1 MIKLTDCKSYV
12 ACSLLLPYNI
22 LSNLK
27 DSFGRG
33 KMASFQKR
41 EKNGKPSYTA
51 KIRIKGHKPVFNTFD
66 RLTDAR
72 DWAAKTE
79 TEIKEGLYKNI
90 IEAQRHTFTELVERF
105 KRDVVPRKPK
115 VGKEYARQLEWW
127 RTHLGDLTLNNVS
140 SARISELR
148 DQLANG
154 TVKWGTNLKE
164 KKTDKRSHATVNRYL
179 AALSSA
185 FGIAVKEWQWIDEN
199 PMRRVSKLKEPRGR
213 VRCLTEEERER
224 LLAACKD
231 SVNPHLYLAVV
242 LALSTGARQQEIW
255 GLRWSE
261 VHLDRGLITFTET
274 KNNEFRSVPL
284 EWHARELLLEHY
296 RIRRKDS
303 DIVFPSKKNPAV
315 SYDFRNPWKKA
326 LVIAEVE
333 DFRWH
338 DLRHSCASYLAIN
351 GVPMLTIAEILGH
364 KTLAMVHRYT
374 HLNTEHLTEAISDLD
389 KKMFGSRS

>member
-1 MIKLTDCKSYV
+1 
-12 ACSLLLPYNI
+12 
-22 LSNLK
+22 
-27 DSFGRG
+27 
-33 KMASFQKR
+33 MASIHKR

-51 KIRIKGHKPVFNTFD
+51 KIRIKGHKPVFKTFD

-127 RTHLGDLTLNNVS
+127 RTHLGDLTLNNLS

-213 VRCLTEEERER
+213 VRYLTDEERER

-231 SVNPHLYLAVV
+231 SVNPHLYMAVV
-242 LALSTGARQQEIW
+242 LALSTGARQQEVW

-261 VHLDRGLITFTET
+261 VNLERGLITFTET
-274 KNNEFRSVPL
+274 KNDELRSVPL
-284 EWHARELLLEHY
+284 ENLAHELLLEHSK
-296 RIRRKDS
+296 IKKIDS
-303 DIVFPSKKNPAV
+303 DLVFPSKKNPKV
-315 SYDFRNPWKKA
+315 RHDFRDPWNKA
-326 LVIAEVE
+326 LVVAEVE

-338 DLRHSCASYLAIN
+338 DLRHSCASYLAMN
-351 GVPMLTIAEILGH
+351 GVSMRSIAEILGH
-364 KTLAMVHRYT
+364 KTLSMVQRYT
-374 HLNTEHLTEAISDLD
+374 HLSTEHLKEAVSDMNQ
-389 KKMFGSRS
+389 KMFGSRS

>member
-1 MIKLTDCKSYV
+1 
-12 ACSLLLPYNI
+12 
-22 LSNLK
+22 
-27 DSFGRG
+27 
-33 KMASFQKR
+33 MASFQKR

-72 DWAAKTE
+72 DWGAKTE

-90 IEAQRHTFTELVERF
+90 IKAQRHTFTELVERF
-105 KRDVVPRKPK
+105 KRDFVPRKPK

-154 TVKWGTNLKE
+154 TVKWGINLKE
-164 KKTDKRSHATVNRYL
+164 KETDKRSHATVNRYL

-231 SVNPHLYLAVV
+231 SVNPHLYMAVV

-255 GLRWSE
+255 GLRWPE
-261 VHLDRGLITFTET
+261 VNFDRGLITFTET
-274 KNNEFRSVPL
+274 KNNEYRSVPL
-284 EWHARELLLEHY
+284 KGHALELLLGHSK
-296 RIRRKDS
+296 IRRSDS
-303 DIVFPSKKNPAV
+303 DLVFPSKKNPV
-315 SYDFRNPWKKA
+315 VRHDFRDPWNKA
-326 LVIAEVE
+326 LVLAEVE

-338 DLRHSCASYLAIN
+338 DLRHSCASYLAMT

-364 KTLAMVHRYT
+364 KTLSMVKRYT
-374 HLNTEHLTEAISDLD
+374 HLNTEHLSEAISDMN
-389 KKMFGSRS
+389 KKLFGNRS

>member
-1 MIKLTDCKSYV
+1 
-12 ACSLLLPYNI
+12 
-22 LSNLK
+22 
-27 DSFGRG
+27 
-33 KMASFQKR
+33 MASFQKR

-51 KIRIKGHKPVFNTFD
+51 KIRIKGHKPVFKTFD

-231 SVNPHLYLAVV
+231 SVNPHLYMAVV
-242 LALSTGARQQEIW
+242 LALSTGARQQEVW

-261 VHLDRGLITFTET
+261 VNLERGLITFTET

-284 EWHARELLLEHY
+284 EGHARELLLGHSK
-296 RIRRKDS
+296 IRRIDS
-303 DIVFPSKKNPAV
+303 DLVFPSKKNPV
-315 SYDFRNPWKKA
+315 VRHDFRDPWNKA
-326 LVIAEVE
+326 LVVAEVE

-374 HLNTEHLTEAISDLD
+374 HLNTEHLTEAISDMNRKL
-389 KKMFGSRS
+389 FGNRS

>member
-1 MIKLTDCKSYV
+1 
-12 ACSLLLPYNI
+12 
-22 LSNLK
+22 
-27 DSFGRG
+27 
-33 KMASFQKR
+33 MASFQKR

-127 RTHLGDLTLNNVS
+127 RIHLGDLTLNNLS

-185 FGIAVKEWQWIDEN
+185 FGTAVKEWQWLDEN
-199 PMRRVSKLKEPRGR
+199 PMRLVSKLKEPRGR
-213 VRCLTEEERER
+213 TRYLTDEERER
-224 LLAACKD
+224 LLAASKD
-231 SVNPHLYLAVV
+231 SINPHLYMAVV

-261 VHLDRGLITFTET
+261 VNLDRGLITFTET
-274 KNNEFRSVPL
+274 KNDEFRSVPL
-284 EWHARELLLEHY
+284 EGHGRELLLEHSK
-296 RIRRKDS
+296 RRRKDS
-303 DIVFPSKKNPAV
+303 DLVFPSKKNPEV
-315 SYDFRNPWKKA
+315 RHDFRNPWDKA
-326 LVIAEVE
+326 LVVAEVE
-333 DFRWH
+333 NFRWH
-338 DLRHSCASYLAIN
+338 DLRHSSASYLAMN

-364 KTLAMVHRYT
+364 KTLSMVQRYT
-374 HLNTEHLTEAISDLD
+374 HLSTEHLSEAISGIDS
-389 KKMFGSRS
+389 KMFGNRS

>member
-1 MIKLTDCKSYV
+1 
-12 ACSLLLPYNI
+12 
-22 LSNLK
+22 
-27 DSFGRG
+27 
-33 KMASFQKR
+33 MASFQKR

-51 KIRIKGHKPVFNTFD
+51 KIRIKGHKPVFKTFD

-224 LLAACKD
+224 LLVACKN
-231 SVNPHLYLAVV
+231 STNNHLYLAVV

-261 VHLDRGLITFTET
+261 VNFETGFITFTET
-274 KNNEFRSVPL
+274 KNEESRSVPL
-284 EWHARELLLEHY
+284 KGHACKLLLEHY

-326 LVIAEVE
+326 LVVAEVE

-338 DLRHSCASYLAIN
+338 DLRHSCASYLAMN
-351 GVPMLTIAEILGH
+351 GVPMRTIAEILGH
-364 KTLAMVHRYT
+364 KTLSMVQRYT
-374 HLNTEHLTEAISDLD
+374 HLNAEHLSEAISDMNR
-389 KKMFGSRS
+389 KFVGNRS